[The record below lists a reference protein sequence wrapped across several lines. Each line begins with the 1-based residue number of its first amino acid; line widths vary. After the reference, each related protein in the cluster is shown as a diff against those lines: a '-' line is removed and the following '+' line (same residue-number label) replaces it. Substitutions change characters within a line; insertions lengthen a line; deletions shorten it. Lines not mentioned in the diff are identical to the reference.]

1 ERSSVNSQP
10 AIVDLAELLDQVAVF
25 RDRSHAGEI
34 LAGMLDSF
42 RNTEAI
48 VLAIPTGGKI
58 TTLLVAI
65 DLCLPAIG
73 FASGECRAGSGKA
86 GGAFTRNG
94 GVPAK
99 DAAQKRTS
107 LTKRNRH
114 NRNSITGKLDYGEQG

>member
-1 ERSSVNSQP
+1 MTGKHGSLLTRKNSREFGNRDERSSVNSQP

-48 VLAIPTGGKI
+48 VLAIPAGGKI

-73 FASGECRAGSGKA
+73 FASPRRAGHSHGTVECLQRMRRRK
-86 GGAFTRNG
+86 GP
-94 GVPAK
+94 V
-99 DAAQKRTS
+99 
-107 LTKRNRH
+107 
-114 NRNSITGKLDYGEQG
+114 